1 LLFFFI
7 TTKKY
12 LLINGWSFILK
23 NNWSK
28 KSANKYVKKYQK
40 LGFSKDLALRVYT
53 TRLLGR
59 NKELVL
65 HGGGNSSVKTSIKDI
80 DGKKYN
86 VLCVKGSGWDMA
98 NIEPEGLPAVKLEP
112 LLALKKKKYLS
123 DEGMV
128 SYQKRNLIDISSPN
142 PSVETFL
149 HAFLPFKYVDHT
161 HADAVLNITNRPG
174 GLNFC
179 KKIFGN
185 KVNIVPYVMPG
196 FMLAKKI
203 NEVYLK
209 NPNID
214 CLILMNHGIFTFA
227 NDAKGAYDLM
237 IKYVSQA
244 ERAIK
249 KLKVKK
255 IKQIKKF
262 STKFNVH
269 EIAPIIRG
277 LLSNN
282 KDQKFVVNYRLNK
295 HLKYFM
301 NGKNVRS
308 YSSKGTATPD
318 HVIRVKPFPL
328 IITPKKNSSINEFKE
343 TAKKAFE
350 NYRKKYINYF
360 NINKNKVKEKKV
372 MLDTSPRVVLVQNV
386 GVFTIGKDLNSA
398 KIAGDLTETNAKVI
412 TSVEESSSYKFI
424 PEKDLFDV
432 EYWSLEQAK
441 IKKAK
446 KLLEGNVVVITGST
460 GTIGYATYKI
470 FKSYGAETVLLDYNL
485 ERLKDLQS
493 KIKDLCIHCDV
504 RNKKSVKKAFKQIC
518 EKYGGID
525 ILISNAGT
533 ATNGAIGEIDDNI
546 LRQSFEDNFFSHQNC
561 ASEAI
566 KIMKKQNIN
575 GCLLFNISKQSVN
588 PGKNFGPYGLP
599 KSALLSLCKQ
609 YAVDYG
615 SYGIRSNGV
624 NADRIRSGLMND
636 KMIRTRAKARSI
648 STDDYMRGNLLLNEV
663 KAEDVAKAFFH
674 LATSKKTTGAVLTVD
689 GGNIAASLR

>member
-1 LLFFFI
+1 M
-7 TTKKY
+7 
-12 LLINGWSFILK
+12 K

-28 KSANKYVKKYQK
+28 KVAEKYVKTYKK

-65 HGGGNSSVKTSIKDI
+65 HGGGNTSVKTTIKDI
-80 DGKKYN
+80 DGKKYE

-98 NIEPEGLPAVKLEP
+98 DIEPPGLPAVKLKP
-112 LLALKKKKYLS
+112 LLSLKNKKYLS
-123 DEGMV
+123 DEDMV
-128 SYQKRNLIDISSPN
+128 AYQKRNLIDIKSPN

-161 HADAVLNITNRPG
+161 HADAVMNITNRPG

-179 KKIFGN
+179 KKIFG
-185 KVNIVPYVMPG
+185 KKASIVPYVMPG

-203 NEVYLK
+203 NEVYSK

-214 CLILMNHGIFTFA
+214 CLILMNHGIFTFS
-227 NDAKGAYDLM
+227 NDCKEAYDLM
-237 IKYVSQA
+237 IKYVSKA
-244 ERAIK
+244 ERAVK
-249 KLKVKK
+249 KLKSKK

-262 STKFNVH
+262 NTKFNPH
-269 EIAPIIRG
+269 EVAPIIRG
-277 LLSNN
+277 LLSEN
-282 KDQKFVVNYRLNK
+282 KDQKFIINYRLNK
-295 HLKYFM
+295 HLKYFI
-301 NGKNVRS
+301 NGKNVKS
-308 YSSKGTATPD
+308 YSSRGTATPD

-328 IITPKKNSSINEFKE
+328 IITPKKSSSAEEFKN

-360 NINKNKVKEKKV
+360 KVNSKKVKGKKV

-386 GVFTIGKDLNSA
+386 GMFSVGKDLNSA
-398 KIAGDLTETNAKVI
+398 RIAGDLTETNAKVI
-412 TSVEESSSYKFI
+412 SSVEETSTYKFI

-441 IKKAK
+441 IKRKK
-446 KLLEGNVVVITGST
+446 KLLEGNVVVVTGGT
-460 GTIGYATYKI
+460 GTIGFETYKM
-470 FKSYGAETVLLDYNL
+470 FKSYGAEVVLLDYDL
-485 ERLKDLQS
+485 KRLNEIQS

-504 RNKKSVKKAFKQIC
+504 TNKKSVKNAFKKIC
-518 EKYGGID
+518 EKFGGFD
-525 ILISNAGT
+525 ILISNAG
-533 ATNGAIGEIDDNI
+533 AAPGGAIGDVSDEI
-546 LRQSFEDNFFSHQNC
+546 LRKSFEINFFSHQNC

-624 NADRIRSGLMND
+624 NADRIKSGLMTG
-636 KMIRTRAKARSI
+636 KMIKTRAKARSV
-648 STDDYMRGNLLLNEV
+648 STDTYMRGNLLSNEV

-674 LATSKKTTGAVLTVD
+674 LAVSKKTTGAVLTVD

>member
-1 LLFFFI
+1 M
-7 TTKKY
+7 
-12 LLINGWSFILK
+12 K
-23 NNWSK
+23 NSWSK
-28 KSANKYVKKYQK
+28 KIAKEYIKKYKK
-40 LGFSKDLALRVYT
+40 LGFSTDFALRVYT

-65 HGGGNSSVKTSIKDI
+65 HGGGNTSVKTTIQDI
-80 DGKKYN
+80 DGRKYK

-98 NIEPEGLPAVKLEP
+98 DIEPPGLPAVKLEP
-112 LLALKKKKYLS
+112 LLSLKSKKYLS
-123 DEGMV
+123 DEDMV
-128 SYQKRNLIDISSPN
+128 AYQKRNLIDIKSPN

-174 GLNFC
+174 GLKLC

-185 KVNIVPYVMPG
+185 KVSIVPYVMPG

-203 NEVYLK
+203 NEVYSK
-209 NPNID
+209 NPNIN

-227 NDAKGAYDLM
+227 DDCKEAYDLM
-237 IKYVSQA
+237 IKYVSKA
-244 ERAIK
+244 ESTIR
-249 KLKVKK
+249 KLKSKK
-255 IKQIKKF
+255 IKQIKKY
-262 STKFNVH
+262 STKFNPH

-277 LLSNN
+277 LLSEN
-282 KDQKFVVNYRLNK
+282 KDQKFVINYRLNK
-295 HLKYFM
+295 HLKYFI
-301 NGKNVRS
+301 NGKNVRA

-328 IITPKKNSSINEFKE
+328 IITPKRNSSVEEFKKI
-343 TAKKAFE
+343 AKKAFE
-350 NYRKKYINYF
+350 NYRKKYIHYF
-360 NINKNKVKEKKV
+360 NVNHRKAKEKKL
-372 MLDTSPRVVLVQNV
+372 MLDTSPRVILIQNV
-386 GVFTIGKDLNSA
+386 GMFSVGKDSNAA
-398 KIAGDLTETNAKVI
+398 KIAGDLTETNARVI
-412 TSVEESSSYKFI
+412 SSVEETSSYKFI

-441 IKKAK
+441 IKKKK
-446 KLLEGNVVVITGST
+446 KLLEGNVAVITGST
-460 GTIGYATYKI
+460 GTIGFETYKM
-470 FKSYGAETVLLDYNL
+470 FKSYGAEVVLLDNNL
-485 ERLKDLQS
+485 ESLTEIQS

-504 RNKKSVKKAFKQIC
+504 TNKKSVKNAFKQIC
-518 EKYGGID
+518 EKFGGID
-525 ILISNAGT
+525 ILVSNAGT
-533 ATNGAIGEIDDNI
+533 APGGSIGEVSDEI
-546 LRQSFEDNFFSHQNC
+546 LRKSFEINFFSHQNC
-561 ASEAI
+561 ASEAV
-566 KIMKKQNIN
+566 KIMKKQNTN

-624 NADRIRSGLMND
+624 NADRIRSGLMTD
-636 KMIRTRAKARSI
+636 KMIKTRAKARAV
-648 STDDYMRGNLLLNEV
+648 STDEYMKGNLLLNEV
-663 KAEDVAKAFFH
+663 KAVDVAKAFFH

>member
-1 LLFFFI
+1 MKNSWSVNKARKYI
-7 TTKKY
+7 KKY
-12 LLINGWSFILK
+12 K
-23 NNWSK
+23 N
-28 KSANKYVKKYQK
+28 
-40 LGFSKDLALRVYT
+40 LGFSEDLALRVYT

-59 NKELVL
+59 NKKLVL
-65 HGGGNSSVKTSIKDI
+65 HGGGNTSVKTKIKDI
-80 DGKKYN
+80 DGKNYE

-98 NIEPEGLPAVKLEP
+98 DIEPEGLPAVKLEP
-112 LLALKKKKYLS
+112 LLAMKKKKYLS
-123 DEGMV
+123 DEDMV
-128 SYQKRNLIDISSPN
+128 SFQKRNLINIKSPN

-161 HADAVLNITNRPG
+161 HSDAILNLTNRPE

-185 KVNIVPYVMPG
+185 KVSIVPYVMPG
-196 FMLAKKI
+196 FILAKKI
-203 NEVYLK
+203 NEVYSK
-209 NPNID
+209 NPNIN

-227 NDAKGAYDLM
+227 DDAKEAYSLM

-255 IKQIKKF
+255 IKQIKNF
-262 STKFNVH
+262 STKFDVN

-277 LLSNN
+277 LLSEN

-295 HLKYFM
+295 HLKYFI

-328 IITPKKNSSINEFKE
+328 IITPKKNTTIDEFKT
-343 TAKKAFE
+343 TAKKAFD

-360 NINKNKVKEKKV
+360 SVNKKKVKGKKV

-386 GVFTIGKDLNSA
+386 GMFSVGKDLNSA
-398 KIAGDLTETNAKVI
+398 RIAGDLTETNARVI
-412 TSVEESSSYKFI
+412 SSVEETSTYKFI

-441 IKKAK
+441 IKKPK

-460 GTIGYATYKI
+460 GTIGFETYKM
-470 FKSYGAETVLLDYNL
+470 FKSYGAEVVLLDYNL
-485 ERLKDLQS
+485 KRLKDLQS

-504 RNKKSVKKAFKQIC
+504 RNKKSVKKVFTQIC

-533 ATNGAIGEIDDNI
+533 AVNGAIGEVSDDV

>member
-1 LLFFFI
+1 V
-7 TTKKY
+7 
-12 LLINGWSFILK
+12 K

-28 KSANKYVKKYQK
+28 KIAKKYIK
-40 LGFSKDLALRVYT
+40 KYKNLGFSNDLALRVYS

-59 NKELVL
+59 NNELVL
-65 HGGGNSSVKTSIKDI
+65 HGGGNTSVKTTIRDI

-98 NIEPEGLPAVKLEP
+98 DIEPAGLPAVKLEP
-112 LLALKKKKYLS
+112 LLSLKNKKYLS
-123 DEGMV
+123 DEDMV
-128 SYQKRNLIDISSPN
+128 AFQKRNLIDIKSPN

-161 HADAVLNITNRPG
+161 HADAVLNVTNRPD

-179 KKIFGN
+179 KKIFGS
-185 KVNIVPYVMPG
+185 KASVVPYVMPG

-203 NEVYLK
+203 HEIYSK
-209 NPNID
+209 NPNIN
-214 CLILMNHGIFTFA
+214 CLVLMNHGIFTFA
-227 NDAKGAYDLM
+227 NDCKEAYDLM
-237 IKYVSQA
+237 IKYVSKA
-244 ERAIK
+244 EIAVR
-249 KLKVKK
+249 KLKSKK

-262 STKFNVH
+262 TTKFNPH
-269 EIAPIIRG
+269 EISPIIRG
-277 LLSNN
+277 LLSEN
-282 KDQKFVVNYRLNK
+282 KDQKFVINYRLNR
-295 HLKYFM
+295 HLKYYM
-301 NGKNVRS
+301 NGKNVRT

-328 IITPKKNSSINEFKE
+328 IITPKKNSTIEEFKI

-350 NYRKKYINYF
+350 NYRKKYIRYF
-360 NINKNKVKEKKV
+360 NINHKKTKERKV
-372 MLDTSPRVVLVQNV
+372 MLDTSPRVVLIQNV
-386 GVFTIGKDLNSA
+386 GMFSVGKDLNA
-398 KIAGDLTETNAKVI
+398 ARIAGDLTETNAKVI
-412 TSVEESSSYKFI
+412 ASVEETSTYKFI

-441 IKKAK
+441 IKKKK

-460 GTIGYATYKI
+460 GTIGFETYKM
-470 FKSYGAETVLLDYNL
+470 FKSYGAEVVLLDYNL
-485 ERLKDLQS
+485 ERLKEVQS

-504 RNKKSVKKAFKQIC
+504 TNKKSVKKAFKLIC
-518 EKYGGID
+518 EKFGGID

-533 ATNGAIGEIDDNI
+533 APGGAIGEVGDDV
-546 LRQSFEDNFFSHQNC
+546 LRKSFEINFFSHQNC

-609 YAVDYG
+609 YALDYG
-615 SYGIRSNGV
+615 SFGIRSNGV
-624 NADRIRSGLMND
+624 NADRIRSGLMTD
-636 KMIRTRAKARSI
+636 RMIKTRAKARSV
-648 STDDYMRGNLLLNEV
+648 STDNYMRGNLLLNEV
-663 KAEDVAKAFFH
+663 KAEDVAKAFLH
-674 LATSKKTTGAVLTVD
+674 LAVSKKTTGAVLTVD

>member
-1 LLFFFI
+1 
-7 TTKKY
+7 
-12 LLINGWSFILK
+12 
-23 NNWSK
+23 
-28 KSANKYVKKYQK
+28 
-40 LGFSKDLALRVYT
+40 
-53 TRLLGR
+53 
-59 NKELVL
+59 
-65 HGGGNSSVKTSIKDI
+65 
-80 DGKKYN
+80 
-86 VLCVKGSGWDMA
+86 
-98 NIEPEGLPAVKLEP
+98 LEP
-112 LLALKKKKYLS
+112 LLGLKKKKYLS
-123 DEGMV
+123 DEDMV
-128 SYQKRNLIDISSPN
+128 NFQKKNLINIKSPN

-149 HAFLPFKYVDHT
+149 HAFLPFKFVDHT
-161 HADAVLNITNRPG
+161 HADAIVNVTNRPG
-174 GLNFC
+174 ALKFC
-179 KKIFGN
+179 NKIFGD
-185 KVNIVPYVMPG
+185 KVGIVPYVMPG
-196 FMLAKKI
+196 FMLAKK
-203 NEVYLK
+203 VYEIYSK
-209 NPNID
+209 NPKLN

-227 NDAKGAYDLM
+227 DSAKEAYDLM

-244 ERAIK
+244 ERAVR
-249 KLKVKK
+249 KLKNKK

-262 STKFNVH
+262 STKFNAH

-277 LLSNN
+277 LLSEN

-295 HLKYFM
+295 HLKYFI
-301 NGKNVRS
+301 NGKNVRA

-328 IITPKKNSSINEFKE
+328 VITPKKNSSIEEFKI

-350 NYRKKYINYF
+350 NYRKKYIHYF
-360 NINKNKVKEKKV
+360 NVNKKKAKGKKV

-386 GVFTIGKDLNSA
+386 GMFSVGKDLGAA

-412 TSVEESSSYKFI
+412 TSVEETSSYRFI
-424 PEKDLFDV
+424 SERDLFDI

-441 IKKAK
+441 IKRKK

-460 GTIGYATYKI
+460 GTIGFETYKM
-470 FKSYGAETVLLDYNL
+470 FKSYGAEVVLLDYNL
-485 ERLKDLQS
+485 DRLKTVQS
-493 KIKDLCIHCDV
+493 KINDLCIHCDV
-504 RNKKSVKKAFKQIC
+504 TNKKSVKKAFDQIC

-533 ATNGAIGEIDDNI
+533 APGGAIGDVNDDI
-546 LRQSFEDNFFSHQNC
+546 LRKSFEINFFSHQNC

-636 KMIRTRAKARSI
+636 KMIKTRAKARSVT
-648 STDDYMRGNLLLNEV
+648 TDEYMRGNLLLNEV

-674 LATSKKTTGAVLTVD
+674 LAVSKKTTGAVLTVD

>member
-1 LLFFFI
+1 
-7 TTKKY
+7 
-12 LLINGWSFILK
+12 LK

-28 KSANKYVKKYQK
+28 SSAKKYIK
-40 LGFSKDLALRVYT
+40 KYKNIGFSKDLALRVYT

-65 HGGGNSSVKTSIKDI
+65 HGGGNTSVKTTIKDI

-98 NIEPEGLPAVKLEP
+98 DIEPEGLPAVKLEP
-112 LLALKKKKYLS
+112 LIALKNKKYLS
-123 DEGMV
+123 DEDMV
-128 SYQKRNLIDISSPN
+128 SYQKRNLINIKAPN

-149 HAFLPFKYVDHT
+149 HAFLPFKFVDHT
-161 HADAVLNITNRPG
+161 HADAVLNATNRPG

-179 KKIFGN
+179 KKVFGN
-185 KVNIVPYVMPG
+185 KVSIVPYVMPG

-203 NEVYLK
+203 NEIYSI
-209 NPNID
+209 NPNIN

-227 NDAKGAYDLM
+227 DDAKEAYDLM

-244 ERAIK
+244 ERAIN

-255 IKQIKKF
+255 IKQIKNF
-262 STKFNVH
+262 STRFNAH

-328 IITPKKNSSINEFKE
+328 IITPKKNSSIDEFKI

-360 NINKNKVKEKKV
+360 NVNNNKVKAKKV

-386 GVFTIGKDLNSA
+386 GVFTIGKDLNAA

-412 TSVEESSSYKFI
+412 ASVEETSAYKFI
-424 PEKDLFDV
+424 PEKDIFDV

-441 IKKAK
+441 INKPKKI
-446 KLLEGNVVVITGST
+446 LEGNVVVITGST
-460 GTIGYATYKI
+460 GTIGFETYKM
-470 FKSYGAETVLLDYNL
+470 FKSYGAEVVLLDYNL

-493 KIKDLCIHCDV
+493 KIKELCIHCDV
-504 RNKKSVKKAFKQIC
+504 RNKKSVKKVFNQIC

-533 ATNGAIGEIDDNI
+533 ATNGAIGEIDDNV

-599 KSALLSLCKQ
+599 KAALLSLCKQ

-636 KMIRTRAKARSI
+636 KMIRTRAKARSV
-648 STDDYMRGNLLLNEV
+648 STDDYMRENLLLNEV

>member
-1 LLFFFI
+1 M
-7 TTKKY
+7 
-12 LLINGWSFILK
+12 K

-28 KSANKYVKKYQK
+28 NFASKYIKKYKK

-53 TRLLGR
+53 THLLGR

-65 HGGGNSSVKTSIKDI
+65 HGGGNTSIKTTIKDI
-80 DGKKYN
+80 DGRKYS

-98 NIEPEGLPAVKLEP
+98 DIEPEGLPAVKLEP
-112 LLALKKKKYLS
+112 LLELKKKKYLS
-123 DEGMV
+123 DEDMV
-128 SYQKRNLIDISSPN
+128 SFQKRNLINVKSPN

-149 HAFLPFKYVDHT
+149 HAFLPFKFVDHT
-161 HADAVLNITNRPG
+161 HADAVLNVTNRAG

-179 KKIFGN
+179 KKVFGN
-185 KVNIVPYVMPG
+185 KVSVAPYIMPG

-203 NEVYLK
+203 NEIYSK
-209 NPNID
+209 NPNIN

-227 NDAKGAYDLM
+227 DSAKEAYDLM

-255 IKQIKKF
+255 IKQIKNF
-262 STKFNVH
+262 STKFNAH

-328 IITPKKNSSINEFKE
+328 IITPKKNSSIVEFKVA
-343 TAKKAFE
+343 AKKAFE

-360 NINKNKVKEKKV
+360 NVNKNKVKGKKV
-372 MLDTSPRVVLVQNV
+372 MLDASPRVVLVQNV
-386 GVFTIGKDLNSA
+386 GVFAVGKDLSSA

-412 TSVEESSSYKFI
+412 ASVEETSTYKFVL
-424 PEKDLFDV
+424 EKDLFDV

-441 IKKAK
+441 IKKEK

-460 GTIGYATYKI
+460 GTIGFETYKM
-470 FKSYGAETVLLDYNL
+470 FKSYGAEVVLLDYNL
-485 ERLKDLQS
+485 EKLKNLQS
-493 KIKDLCIHCDV
+493 KIKELCIHCDV
-504 RNKKSVKKAFKQIC
+504 RSKKNVKKAFNQIC

-533 ATNGAIGEIDDNI
+533 ATNGPIGEVDDII

-624 NADRIRSGLMND
+624 NADRIKSGLMNN

-674 LATSKKTTGAVLTVD
+674 LATSKKTTGAVLAVD

>member
-1 LLFFFI
+1 M
-7 TTKKY
+7 
-12 LLINGWSFILK
+12 K
-23 NNWSK
+23 NNWTDSEAK
-28 KSANKYVKKYQK
+28 KFKKKYK
-40 LGFSKDLALRVYT
+40 NLGFSKDVALRVYT
-53 TRLLGR
+53 SRLLGK
-59 NKELVL
+59 NKKLVL
-65 HGGGNSSVKTSIKDI
+65 HGGGNTSVKTRIKDI
-80 DGKKYN
+80 DGKKYE

-98 NIEPEGLPAVKLEP
+98 DIEPEGLPAVKLEP
-112 LLALKKKKYLS
+112 LLAMKKKKYLS
-123 DEGMV
+123 DEDMV
-128 SYQKRNLIDISSPN
+128 SFQKRNLVNIKSPN

-161 HADAVLNITNRPG
+161 HSDAILNLTNRPG

-185 KVNIVPYVMPG
+185 KVSIVPYIMPG

-203 NEVYLK
+203 DDIYSK
-209 NPNID
+209 NPNIN
-214 CLILMNHGIFTFA
+214 CLILMNHGIFTFN
-227 NDAKGAYDLM
+227 NDAKEAYSLM

-244 ERAIK
+244 ERAAK

-255 IKQIKKF
+255 IKQIKNF
-262 STKFNVH
+262 STKFDAH
-269 EIAPIIRG
+269 EIAPVIRG
-277 LLSNN
+277 LLSKN

-328 IITPKKNSSINEFKE
+328 IITPKKNSSIDEFKT

-360 NINKNKVKEKKV
+360 NVNKKKVKGKKV
-372 MLDTSPRVVLVQNV
+372 MLDTSPRVVLVQNL
-386 GVFTIGKDLNSA
+386 GAFTIGKDLNSA
-398 KIAGDLTETNAKVI
+398 KIVGDLTETNAKVI
-412 TSVEESSSYKFI
+412 ASVEETSSYKFI
-424 PEKDLFDV
+424 SEKDLFDV

-441 IKKAK
+441 IKKQK

-460 GTIGYATYKI
+460 GTIGFETYKM
-470 FKSYGAETVLLDYNL
+470 FKSYGAEVVLLDYNL
-485 ERLKDLQS
+485 KRLKDLQS

-504 RNKKSVKKAFKQIC
+504 RNKKSVKKAFNQIC

-624 NADRIRSGLMND
+624 NADRIRSGLMNE

-648 STDDYMRGNLLLNEV
+648 SADDYMRGNLLLNEV

-674 LATSKKTTGAVLTVD
+674 LATSKKTTGAILTVD
-689 GGNIAASLR
+689 GGNIAASMR

>member
-1 LLFFFI
+1 
-7 TTKKY
+7 
-12 LLINGWSFILK
+12 LK

-28 KSANKYVKKYQK
+28 SSANKYIKKYKK
-40 LGFSKDLALRVYT
+40 LGFSKDLALRIYT

-65 HGGGNSSVKTSIKDI
+65 HGGGNTSVKTSIKDI

-98 NIEPEGLPAVKLEP
+98 DIEPAGLPAVKLNP
-112 LLALKKKKYLS
+112 LLSMKTKKYLS
-123 DEGMV
+123 DEDMV
-128 SYQKRNLIDISSPN
+128 SFQKKNLINIKSPN

-149 HAFLPFKYVDHT
+149 HAFLPFKFVDHT
-161 HADAVLNITNRPG
+161 HADAVLNVTNRPG

-179 KKIFGN
+179 KKVFGN
-185 KVNIVPYVMPG
+185 KVSVVPYVMPG

-203 NEVYLK
+203 NEVYSK
-209 NPNID
+209 NPNIN

-227 NDAKGAYDLM
+227 DDAKEAYNLM
-237 IKYVSQA
+237 IKYVSKA
-244 ERAIK
+244 ERAVK
-249 KLKVKK
+249 KLKSKK
-255 IKQIKKF
+255 IKQIKKI

-277 LLSNN
+277 LLSEN
-282 KDQKFVVNYRLNK
+282 KDQKFVINYRLNK
-295 HLKYFM
+295 HLKYFI

-328 IITPKKNSSINEFKE
+328 VITPKKNSSIEEFKT

-350 NYRKKYINYF
+350 NYRKKYIYYF
-360 NINKNKVKEKKV
+360 NVNKKKAKEKKV

-386 GVFTIGKDLNSA
+386 GVFTVGKDLNSA

-412 TSVEESSSYKFI
+412 SSVEETSSYKFI

-446 KLLEGNVVVITGST
+446 KILEGNVVVITGST
-460 GTIGYATYKI
+460 GTIGYASYKM
-470 FKSYGAETVLLDYNL
+470 FKSYGAEVVLLDNNL
-485 ERLKDLQS
+485 DRLKTAQS

-504 RNKKSVKKAFKQIC
+504 TNKKSVKSAFKQIC
-518 EKYGGID
+518 EKFGGID

-533 ATNGAIGEIDDNI
+533 APGGAIGEVSDDV
-546 LRQSFEDNFFSHQNC
+546 LRKSFEINFFSHQNC

-636 KMIRTRAKARSI
+636 KMIRTRAKARSV
-648 STDDYMRGNLLLNEV
+648 STDDYMKGNLLLNEV

>member
-1 LLFFFI
+1 
-7 TTKKY
+7 
-12 LLINGWSFILK
+12 
-23 NNWSK
+23 
-28 KSANKYVKKYQK
+28 
-40 LGFSKDLALRVYT
+40 LRVYT
-53 TRLLGR
+53 SRLFGN

-65 HGGGNSSVKTSIKDI
+65 HGGGNTSVKTKIKDI
-80 DGKKYN
+80 DRKN
-86 VLCVKGSGWDMA
+86 NEVLCVKGSGGDMA
-98 NIEPEGLPAVKLEP
+98 DIEPEGLPAVKLEP
-112 LLALKKKKYLS
+112 LLSMKKKKYLS
-123 DEGMV
+123 DEDMV
-128 SYQKRNLIDISSPN
+128 SFQKRNLINIKSPN

-161 HADAVLNITNRPG
+161 HSDAILNLTNRPE

-185 KVNIVPYVMPG
+185 KVSIVPYVMPG

-203 NEVYLK
+203 NEVYSK
-209 NPNID
+209 NPNIN

-227 NDAKGAYDLM
+227 DDAKEAYSLM

-255 IKQIKKF
+255 IKQIKNF
-262 STKFNVH
+262 STKFYVN

-277 LLSNN
+277 LLSEN
-282 KDQKFVVNYRLNK
+282 KDQKFVVNYRTNK
-295 HLKYFM
+295 HLKYFI

-328 IITPKKNSSINEFKE
+328 VITPKKNSTIDEFKT
-343 TAKKAFE
+343 TAKKAFD

-360 NINKNKVKEKKV
+360 SVNKKKVKGKKV

-386 GVFTIGKDLNSA
+386 GMFSVGKDLNSA
-398 KIAGDLTETNAKVI
+398 RIAGDLTETNARVI
-412 TSVEESSSYKFI
+412 SSVEETSTYKFI

-441 IKKAK
+441 IKKPK

-460 GTIGYATYKI
+460 GTIGFETYKM
-470 FKSYGAETVLLDYNL
+470 FKSYGAEVVLLDYNL
-485 ERLKDLQS
+485 KRLKDLQS

-504 RNKKSVKKAFKQIC
+504 RNKKSVKKAFTQIC

-533 ATNGAIGEIDDNI
+533 AINGAIGEVSDDI

-588 PGKNFGPYGLP
+588 LGKNFGPYGLP

-624 NADRIRSGLMND
+624 NADRIRSGLMTD
-636 KMIRTRAKARSI
+636 KMIKIRAKARSV
-648 STDDYMRGNLLLNEV
+648 STDSYMRGNLLLDEV
-663 KAEDVAKAFFH
+663 KAEDVAKAFLH
-674 LATSKKTTGAVLTVD
+674 LAISKKTTGAVLTVD

>member
-1 LLFFFI
+1 M
-7 TTKKY
+7 
-12 LLINGWSFILK
+12 K

-28 KSANKYVKKYQK
+28 NFENKYIKKYKK

-53 TRLLGR
+53 TRLLGK

-65 HGGGNSSVKTSIKDI
+65 HGGGNTSVKTTIRDI
-80 DGKKYN
+80 DGKKYD
-86 VLCVKGSGWDMA
+86 VLCIKGSGWDMA
-98 NIEPEGLPAVKLEP
+98 DIEPEGLPAVKLEP
-112 LLALKKKKYLS
+112 LLGLKKKKYLS
-123 DEGMV
+123 DEDMV
-128 SYQKRNLIDISSPN
+128 SFQKKNLINIKSPN

-149 HAFLPFKYVDHT
+149 HAFLPFKFVDHT
-161 HADAVLNITNRPG
+161 HADAIVNVTNRPG
-174 GLNFC
+174 ALKFC
-179 KKIFGN
+179 NKIFGD
-185 KVNIVPYVMPG
+185 KMGIVPYVMPG
-196 FMLAKKI
+196 FMLAKK
-203 NEVYLK
+203 VYEIYSK
-209 NPNID
+209 NPKLN

-227 NDAKGAYDLM
+227 NSAKEAYDLM

-244 ERAIK
+244 ERAVR
-249 KLKVKK
+249 KLKSKK

-262 STKFNVH
+262 STKFNAH

-277 LLSNN
+277 LLSEN
-282 KDQKFVVNYRLNK
+282 KDQKFIVNYRLNK
-295 HLKYFM
+295 HLKYFI
-301 NGKNVRS
+301 NGKNIRT

-328 IITPKKNSSINEFKE
+328 VITTKKNSSIEEFKI

-350 NYRKKYINYF
+350 NYRKKYIHYF
-360 NINKNKVKEKKV
+360 NVNKKKTKGKKV
-372 MLDTSPRVVLVQNV
+372 MLDTSPRVVLIQNV
-386 GVFTIGKDLNSA
+386 GMFSVGKDLGAA

-412 TSVEESSSYKFI
+412 TSVEETSSYRFI
-424 PEKDLFDV
+424 SERDLFDI

-441 IKKAK
+441 IKKKK
-446 KLLEGNVVVITGST
+446 KLLEGNVVVITGSM
-460 GTIGYATYKI
+460 GTIGFETYKM
-470 FKSYGAETVLLDYNL
+470 FKSYGAEIVLLDYNL
-485 ERLKDLQS
+485 DRLKIVQS
-493 KIKDLCIHCDV
+493 KINDLCIHCDV
-504 RNKKSVKKAFKQIC
+504 TNKKSVKKAFDQIC
-518 EKYGGID
+518 KKYGGID

-533 ATNGAIGEIDDNI
+533 APGGAIGEVNDDI
-546 LRQSFEDNFFSHQNC
+546 LRKSFEINFFSHQNC

-636 KMIRTRAKARSI
+636 KMIKTRAKARSVN
-648 STDDYMRGNLLLNEV
+648 TDEYMRGNLLLNEV

-674 LATSKKTTGAVLTVD
+674 LAVSKKTTGAVLTVD

>member
-1 LLFFFI
+1 M
-7 TTKKY
+7 
-12 LLINGWSFILK
+12 K

-28 KSANKYVKKYQK
+28 KIAKNYIKKYKK
-40 LGFSKDLALRVYT
+40 LGFSADLALRVYT

-65 HGGGNSSVKTSIKDI
+65 HGGGNTSVKTSITDI
-80 DGKKYN
+80 DGKKYK

-98 NIEPEGLPAVKLEP
+98 DIEPPGLPAVKLDP
-112 LLALKKKKYLS
+112 LLALKNKKYLS
-123 DEGMV
+123 DEDMV
-128 SYQKRNLIDISSPN
+128 AYQKRNLIDIKSPN

-174 GLNFC
+174 GLDLC

-185 KVNIVPYVMPG
+185 KVSIVPYVMPG

-203 NEVYLK
+203 NEIYSK
-209 NPNID
+209 NPKIN

-227 NDAKGAYDLM
+227 NDCKEAYDLM
-237 IKYVSQA
+237 IKYVSKA
-244 ERAIK
+244 ENTIK
-249 KLKVKK
+249 KLKSKK

-262 STKFNVH
+262 STNFNPH
-269 EIAPIIRG
+269 EIAPVIRG
-277 LLSNN
+277 LLSED
-282 KDQKFVVNYRLNK
+282 KDQKFIVNYRLNK
-295 HLKYFM
+295 HLKYFI
-301 NGKNVRS
+301 NGKNVKS

-328 IITPKKNSSINEFKE
+328 IITPKKNSTITEFE
-343 TAKKAFE
+343 LTAKKSFKD
-350 NYRKKYINYF
+350 YRKKYIKYF
-360 NINKNKVKEKKV
+360 NTNKKKIKEKKV
-372 MLDTSPRVVLVQNV
+372 MLDTSPRVILVQNV
-386 GVFTIGKDLNSA
+386 GMFSVGKDLNA
-398 KIAGDLTETNAKVI
+398 ARIAGDLTETNARVI
-412 TSVEESSSYKFI
+412 SSVEETSTYKFI

-441 IKKAK
+441 IKKKK

-460 GTIGYATYKI
+460 GTIGFETYKI
-470 FKSYGAETVLLDYNL
+470 FKSYGAEVILLDNNL
-485 ERLKDLQS
+485 KRLKEIQS
-493 KIKDLCIHCDV
+493 KITDLCIHCDV
-504 RNKKSVKKAFKQIC
+504 TKKKSVANAFKKIS
-518 EKYGGID
+518 EKFGGID

-533 ATNGAIGEIDDNI
+533 APSGAIGDVSDDI
-546 LRQSFEDNFFSHQNC
+546 LRKSFEINFFGHQNC
-561 ASEAI
+561 ASAAI
-566 KIMKKQNIN
+566 NIMKKQNVN

-624 NADRIRSGLMND
+624 NADRIRSGLMTD
-636 KMIRTRAKARSI
+636 KMIKSRAKARSVT
-648 STDDYMRGNLLLNEV
+648 TDTYMKGNLLLNEV

-674 LATSKKTTGAVLTVD
+674 LAISKKTTGAVLTVD

>member
-1 LLFFFI
+1 M
-7 TTKKY
+7 
-12 LLINGWSFILK
+12 K

-28 KSANKYVKKYQK
+28 SSAKKYIK
-40 LGFSKDLALRVYT
+40 KYKNIGFSKDLALRVYT

-65 HGGGNSSVKTSIKDI
+65 HGGGNTSVKTTIKDI

-98 NIEPEGLPAVKLEP
+98 DIEPEGLPAVKLEP
-112 LLALKKKKYLS
+112 LIALKNKKYLS
-123 DEGMV
+123 DEDMV
-128 SYQKRNLIDISSPN
+128 SYQKRNLINIKAPN

-149 HAFLPFKYVDHT
+149 HAFLPFKFVDHT
-161 HADAVLNITNRPG
+161 HADAVLNATNRPG

-179 KKIFGN
+179 KKVFGN
-185 KVNIVPYVMPG
+185 KVSIVPYVMPG

-203 NEVYLK
+203 NEIYSE
-209 NPNID
+209 NPNIN

-227 NDAKGAYDLM
+227 DKAKEAYDLM

-244 ERAIK
+244 ERAVK

-255 IKQIKKF
+255 IKQIKNF
-262 STKFNVH
+262 STRFNAH

-328 IITPKKNSSINEFKE
+328 IITPKKNSSIDEFKI

-360 NINKNKVKEKKV
+360 NVNKNKVKGKKV

-386 GVFTIGKDLNSA
+386 GVFTIGKDLNAA

-412 TSVEESSSYKFI
+412 ASVEETSAYKFI
-424 PEKDLFDV
+424 PEKDIFDV

-441 IKKAK
+441 INKPKKI
-446 KLLEGNVVVITGST
+446 LEGNVVVITGST
-460 GTIGYATYKI
+460 GTIGFETYKM
-470 FKSYGAETVLLDYNL
+470 FKSYGAEVVLLDYNL

-493 KIKDLCIHCDV
+493 KIKELCIHCDV
-504 RNKKSVKKAFKQIC
+504 RNKKSVKKVFNQIC

-533 ATNGAIGEIDDNI
+533 ATNGAIGEIDDNV

-636 KMIRTRAKARSI
+636 KMIRTRAKARSV
-648 STDDYMRGNLLLNEV
+648 STDDYMRENLLLNEV